1 MIEIDH
7 TVVNKIVIGIVTV
20 VEIGD
25 VVGRGGGGGGGGRT
39 RSCSDSSSRD
49 RDRNDNTQVAVAM
62 AAEMRIAVKVV
73 AETRSI
79 EDRVTIAVVVV
90 VDRGVDVVMEDVDVV
105 EVVVVAAGHR
115 LEEGA
120 IREIRMRAG

>member
-25 VVGRGGGGGGGGRT
+25 VVGRGGGGGGGRT